1 MRRTEHFLLLSWLL
15 MAGLVAAGAW
25 VIVDQGL
32 LRYLLA
38 TDRSY
43 VSLVVIAMY
52 FVGLAHSFGRTLYL
66 SRELN
71 SVAAIERAVGAPG
84 AGPLQLIDHQLAT
97 ADGTLLPRGF
107 LTDFLVDM
115 VQARRAEPARNGDA
129 SEGANDLLEAAA
141 VRVRGRIEF
150 GWFLI
155 DLMLKVGFLGTLIG
169 FIWMLASVSQHAV
182 IDAASMLNILKEMS
196 YGMSTA
202 LNTTL
207 SSLVGGILLSLP
219 YYLLGRGL
227 DELLEVTVRLTRI
240 GILPGLAAG
249 AA

>member
-1 MRRTEHFLLLSWLL
+1 MRRTEHFLLLTWLL
-15 MAGLVAAGAW
+15 MTGLIAAGAW

-32 LRYLLA
+32 LRYLIA

-52 FVGLAHSFGRTLYL
+52 LVGLGHSLGRTLYL

-71 SVAAIERAVGAPG
+71 CVADIERALDSPNTGLLRLV
-84 AGPLQLIDHQLAT
+84 DHRLVT

-107 LTDFLVDM
+107 LSDFLVDL
-115 VQARRAEPARNGDA
+115 VQARRAEPALNADA

-141 VRVRGRIEF
+141 ARLRGRLEF

-169 FIWMLASVSQHAV
+169 FIWMLASVSEHAV
-182 IDAASMLNILKEMS
+182 IDAASMLNILKDMS

-227 DELLEVTVRLTRI
+227 DELLEVTVRLTRVE
-240 GILPGLAAG
+240 ILPRLAAG

>member
-15 MAGLVAAGAW
+15 MTGLVAAGAW

-32 LRYLLA
+32 LRYLIA

-52 FVGLAHSFGRTLYL
+52 FIGLSHSLGRTLYL

-71 SVAAIERAVGAPG
+71 RVAEIERILDSSNS
-84 AGPLQLIDHQLAT
+84 GPLRLVDRQLVT
-97 ADGTLLPRGF
+97 AGGAKLPCGF
-107 LTDFLVDM
+107 LSDFLADL
-115 VQARRAEPARNGDA
+115 VQARRAEPARNADA
-129 SEGANDLLEAAA
+129 SEGAADLLEAAA
-141 VRVRGRIEF
+141 ARIRGKHEF

-169 FIWMLASVSQHAV
+169 FIWMLASVSEHAV

-227 DELLEVTVRLTRI
+227 DELLEVTVRLTRVE
-240 GILPGLAAG
+240 ILPRLAAG